1 MTREEFIKYLKT
13 QKGKTVILE
22 LKGIINTKLKIK
34 EMQIKFEKGY
44 LTLLSK
50 ESEFQEIKLNL
61 HQLIRVKKLEENKIL
76 LEFDQLQ
83 SVTIEIKL
91 FI

>member
-1 MTREEFIKYLKT
+1 
-13 QKGKTVILE
+13 
-22 LKGIINTKLKIK
+22 
-34 EMQIKFEKGY
+34 MQIKFEKGY
-44 LTLLSK
+44 LSLKSK
-50 ESEFQEIKLNL
+50 ENEFQEIKLNL